1 MRVCPRVST
10 SGYGCGVRWQDLF
23 ADLEAQL
30 LAEQRRE
37 LQAEVADRTRRER
50 AEVTVLDRAARSL
63 GAVVTVVTGAGA
75 VRGAL
80 EDVGK
85 DWLLVQEEG
94 RHAALLP
101 MSAVTALIGLASHS
115 DDDRGLGRRF
125 GIGVALRAIARDRA
139 PVAIHDVAGGLAV
152 GTIDKV
158 GADHLDLAEHPADA
172 MRRATSLTGHRVVP
186 FAAIGIVRRA

>member
-1 MRVCPRVST
+1 M
-10 SGYGCGVRWQDLF
+10 RWQELF

-37 LQAEVADRTRRER
+37 LQAEVADRTRCEQ
-50 AEVTVLDRAARSL
+50 AEVTVLDRVARSL
-63 GAVVTVVTGAGA
+63 GDVVTVVTGAGA
-75 VRGAL
+75 VRGVL

-101 MSAVTALIGLASHS
+101 MTAVTALVGLANRS
-115 DDDRGLGRRF
+115 DDDRGMGRRF
-125 GIGVALRAIARDRA
+125 GVGVALRAIARDRA
-139 PVAIHDVAGGLAV
+139 PVAIHDVSGGLAT

-158 GADHLDLAEHPADA
+158 GADHLDLAEHPADT
-172 MRRATSLTGHRVVP
+172 MRRTTSLTGHRVVP
-186 FAAIGIVRRA
+186 FTAIGVVRRA

>member
-1 MRVCPRVST
+1 
-10 SGYGCGVRWQDLF
+10 LF

-152 GTIDKV
+152 GTIDTV

>member
-1 MRVCPRVST
+1 M
-10 SGYGCGVRWQDLF
+10 RWQDLF

-50 AEVTVLDRAARSL
+50 AEVTVLDRAARSVGSGL
-63 GAVVTVVTGAGA
+63 TVVTGAGSI
-75 VRGAL
+75 RGTL
-80 EDVGK
+80 EDLGK
-85 DWLLVQEEG
+85 DWLLLQEEG
-94 RHAALLP
+94 RHAALVPLA
-101 MSAVTALIGLASHS
+101 AVTAIVGLATRS

-125 GIGVALRAIARDRA
+125 GIGVALRGIARDRA
-139 PVAIHDVAGGLAV
+139 PVAIHDVAGGLAT

-172 MRRATSLTGHRVVP
+172 VRRARALTGHRVVP

>member
-1 MRVCPRVST
+1 M
-10 SGYGCGVRWQDLF
+10 RWQDLF

-50 AEVTVLDRAARSL
+50 AEVTVLDRAVRSL
-63 GAVVTVVTGAGA
+63 GRVVTVVTAAGP
-75 VRGAL
+75 VRGVL
-80 EDVGK
+80 EDVGN
-85 DWLLVQEEG
+85 DWLLVQEHG
-94 RHAALLP
+94 RHAALVPL
-101 MSAVTALIGLASHS
+101 SGVTAMVGLATRS
-115 DDDRGLGRRF
+115 DDDRGMGRRF

-139 PVAIHDVAGGLAV
+139 PVAVHDVAGGLAT

-158 GADHLDLAEHPADA
+158 GADHLDLAEHPADT
-172 MRRATSLTGHRVVP
+172 MRRDAALTGHRVVP

>member
-1 MRVCPRVST
+1 MPQRAHLLSR
-10 SGYGCGVRWQDLF
+10 YGGGVRWQDLF

-50 AEVTVLDRAARSL
+50 AEVTVLDRAARSVGQL
-63 GAVVTVVTGAGA
+63 ITVVTGAGS
-75 VRGAL
+75 VRGTL
-80 EDVGK
+80 DDLGK
-85 DWLLVQEEG
+85 DWLLVQEQG
-94 RHAALLP
+94 RHAALVP
-101 MSAVTALIGLASHS
+101 MTAVAAVVGLDTRS
-115 DDDRGLGRRF
+115 DDDWGMGRRF
-125 GIGVALRAIARDRA
+125 GLGVALRAVARDRA
-139 PVAIHDVAGGLAV
+139 PVAIHDVAGGLAT

-172 MRRATSLTGHRVVP
+172 VRRATALTGHRVVP